1 MSTPPEPDSFATCS
15 TVEHEDDVQR
25 LMVTKSQHSS
35 VPKDENKRLIKPLE
49 AMSQLQFMLS
59 TYSDVPTEI
68 VPELVPVDGRHRRPQ
83 EHVTLPTPVA
93 ADPVDTLYFPA
104 THAVHV
110 SPSGPE

>member
-1 MSTPPEPDSFATCS
+1 M
-15 TVEHEDDVQR
+15 QR
-25 LMVTKSQHSS
+25 LMVTKSQQCS
-35 VPKDENKRLIKPLE
+35 VSKDENKRLIEPLE
-49 AMSQLQFMLS
+49 TMSQWQFMLS

-68 VPELVPVDGRHRRPQ
+68 VPELVPVDGWHRRPQ
-83 EHVTLPTPVA
+83 EHVMLPTPVA

>member
-1 MSTPPEPDSFATCS
+1 
-15 TVEHEDDVQR
+15 VQR
-25 LMVTKSQHSS
+25 LMVRKSQHSS
-35 VPKDENKRLIKPLE
+35 VSKDENKRLIKPLE

-68 VPELVPVDGRHRRPQ
+68 VPELVPVDGWHRRPQ

-110 SPSGPE
+110 SPSGTE